1 MLTENDAFS
10 MAKMA
15 HIIPMVADSEAAA
28 KTSALGA
35 SAGAQDGPVEVAS
48 HHPRQQP
55 PSMQVDRPAR
65 QCGCC
70 EDMGRHRAG
79 LTIPIDDVDDRR
91 TMRRAQEGEGSTT
104 LACCTRPCV
113 ACLALLLYSWLRA

>member
-1 MLTENDAFS
+1 MSTENDAFS

-15 HIIPMVADSEAAA
+15 QIIPMVADSEAAA
-28 KTSALGA
+28 KTTAVGA
-35 SAGAQDGPVEVAS
+35 SAGAYDGPVEVAS

-70 EDMGRHRAG
+70 EDLGRHRAG
-79 LTIPIDDVDDRR
+79 LTIPTDDVDDEM
-91 TMRRAQEGEGSTT
+91 TLRRAQEGDGSAT
-104 LACCTRPCV
+104 LACRMRPYV
-113 ACLALLLYSWLRA
+113 ACLGLLLYM